1 MEGPLFFQG
10 PLCSLPDK
18 TQRHMGPGGSLPPGQ
33 DRGVEA
39 PVRPYP

>member
-18 TQRHMGPGGSLPPGQ
+18 TQRHRALEALYRP
-33 DRGVEA
+33 DKVEG
-39 PVRPYP
+39 